1 MKFSFTTLGCPDWDL
16 DTLIKKGVAFGY
28 DGVDFRGL
36 EESIDITTLP
46 EFTTRLAQTNSKFND
61 AGLAVCGISSSIQ
74 ICQPEDRESNLE
86 EAKRTIPLCHE
97 LGVPQVRVFG
107 RGNAKRHSKEA
118 LADIAR
124 SMMEELLDLDGADE
138 IRWLFE
144 THDVWIKASDC
155 KLLLDRIP
163 QSNFGALWDIG
174 HTSRVGG
181 ESPSESCAAMGSR
194 VGYVHLKD
202 AVYEPDHEEA
212 MKDGWR
218 YVPPGTGQLPLAEG
232 VALLQEMGYDGWI
245 MFEHEKRWH
254 RELEE
259 PETIFPGFIQWIHP
273 LVGR

>member
-16 DTLIKKGVAFGY
+16 DTLIENGVAFGY

-36 EESIDITTLP
+36 GESIDITTLP
-46 EFTTRLAQTNSKFND
+46 EFTSQLAQTKTKFND
-61 AGLAVCGISSSIQ
+61 AGLAVCGVSSSIR

-107 RGNAKRHSKEA
+107 RGDAKRHSKKA

-124 SMMEELLDLDGADE
+124 GMMEELLALDGADG

-181 ESPSESCAAMGSR
+181 ESPGESCSAMGSR

-202 AVYEPDHEEA
+202 AVYEPDHEQA

-218 YVPPGTGQLPLAEG
+218 YVPPGTGELPLAEG
-232 VALLQEMGYDGWI
+232 IALLQEMGYDGWI

-259 PETIFPGFIQWIHP
+259 PEAIFPGFIQWAHP